1 MALRHLGAPFFLM
14 SDLSKSPNSPNRRL
28 ADRRRLLAH
37 ERAFAGWIQAGLVFL
52 AIALITRAVF
62 GPDQSPLAVTAGAAL
77 FVIASIAMCALAIA
91 HALRVQRWIVENN
104 VADASS
110 WGMIIIA
117 MLLAAGAISTGILFW
132 LF

>member
-1 MALRHLGAPFFLM
+1 M

-52 AIALITRAVF
+52 AIGLITRAVF
-62 GPDQSPLAVTAGAAL
+62 GPDQSPLAATEGAAF
-77 FVIASIAMCALAIA
+77 FVIASIAMSALAIA

-117 MLLAAGAISTGILFW
+117 MLFAAGAISTGILFW

>member
-1 MALRHLGAPFFLM
+1 M

-28 ADRRRLLAH
+28 ADRHRLLAH

-62 GPDQSPLAVTAGAAL
+62 GPDQSPLAVKAGAAF
-77 FVIASIAMCALAIA
+77 FVIASITMCALAIA
-91 HALRVQRWIVENN
+91 HALRVQRWIVDKN

-110 WGMIIIA
+110 WGMIIIV
-117 MLLAAGAISTGILFW
+117 MLLAAGAISTSILFL